1 MSISS
6 VSDINRLA
14 SWGSVPIK
22 ESTSAIDSKRDKDLN
37 DKLIKALKTP
47 EKVGTGVEMK
57 KRFNS
62 YVPVH
67 GQMISSSDEAIDES
81 EEELPVIKEVDEDMY
96 FEELR
101 EKTKSNSPLVKEE
114 EQVS

>member
-6 VSDINRLA
+6 VSDINWLA

-47 EKVGTGVEMK
+47 EKAGNGVDMK

-81 EEELPVIKEVDEDMY
+81 DDELPVIKEVDEDMY
-96 FEELR
+96 FEE
-101 EKTKSNSPLVKEE
+101 
-114 EQVS
+114 